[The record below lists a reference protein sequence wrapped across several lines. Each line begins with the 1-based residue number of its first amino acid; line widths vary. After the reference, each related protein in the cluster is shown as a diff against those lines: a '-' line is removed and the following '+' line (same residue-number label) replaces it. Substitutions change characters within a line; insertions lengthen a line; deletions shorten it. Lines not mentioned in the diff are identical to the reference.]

1 MPRKSFGLE
10 YYNINNS
17 SYSAANLKILLS
29 LTYFV
34 PKGTVYHTSWKRDD
48 IIHEALQIMNPN
60 DSEMQMKQ
68 TRQNSS
74 NKKQPHKTTQI
85 RGDAT
90 SNRQHATHQ
99 TRQKRKDPCQIS
111 FSHAREDGCLFLLV
125 VQFRLSN
132 YKTYRPTKKWK
143 ITWTVKKCRKNRCY
157 LLPVT
162 CCIIQNRRELHEA
175 KTEKHCLPLP
185 NEERYRR

>member
-17 SYSAANLKILLS
+17 IYSAANLKILLS

-74 NKKQPHKTTQI
+74 NKKQPHQTTLNW
-85 RGDAT
+85 GDVT
-90 SNRQHATHQ
+90 SNKQHITHTIQ
-99 TRQKRKDPCQIS
+99 QKRKDPSQIS
-111 FSHAREDGCLFLLV
+111 FSHAREDGYLFLLV
-125 VQFRLSN
+125 V
-132 YKTYRPTKKWK
+132 
-143 ITWTVKKCRKNRCY
+143 
-157 LLPVT
+157 
-162 CCIIQNRRELHEA
+162 
-175 KTEKHCLPLP
+175 
-185 NEERYRR
+185 